1 MLMLLND
8 IESAKS
14 YFQFLYR
21 VFCDF
26 GEHWTVNLQSSLE
39 KLCMQTVFMQ
49 IVHKYN
55 YFGFQYGLHF
65 ISVNFNFSVL
75 AYNFLPNDII
85 FQYKFKI

>member
-1 MLMLLND
+1 
-8 IESAKS
+8 
-14 YFQFLYR
+14 
-21 VFCDF
+21 
-26 GEHWTVNLQSSLE
+26 
-39 KLCMQTVFMQ
+39 MQTVFMQ
-49 IVHKYN
+49 TVPKYD